1 MVHEGGDGLE
11 RTMDMKLW
19 FLQLSGW
26 PVFLSTIAIVFLF
39 MMVLSV
45 LLTRLSHR
53 SIVQNAV
60 LAVIAVAV
68 IGFGLIG
75 LVAVLSRL

>member
-1 MVHEGGDGLE
+1 MNW
-11 RTMDMKLW
+11 KLW